1 MFAEIQNPRNKST
14 LKPIQYALAGEHAR
28 DQKQKKNKP
37 FVMTLVSFSTGVY
50 FVRPELEQP
59 LIQLP
64 CSPIEPILP
73 GQYHSLTTLVYRSRL
88 NTHFGY
94 ELSPSPNDAK
104 FTPRRNVGESRFTSN
119 DFQNNSPFA
128 GISPWPVVE
137 VTKIVNVC
145 DWSDSYTLNYCQLTR
160 GS

>member
-1 MFAEIQNPRNKST
+1 MSLI
-14 LKPIQYALAGEHAR
+14 
-28 DQKQKKNKP
+28 
-37 FVMTLVSFSTGVY
+37 SFSTGIY

-137 VTKIVNVC
+137 ATKIVNVC
-145 DWSDSYTLNYCQLTR
+145 DLSDSYNLHYCQLMR
-160 GS
+160 GSLARGEGGGGKLGGLVRSTHRFEVVHLRNLGHEM